1 MLLLNMEHLKLEDYN
16 IIYINSIIP
25 SLIVKSLLDKGKVS
39 KTICLNRYINLIDV
53 LWLDVKFSKHR
64 IK

>member
-1 MLLLNMEHLKLEDYN
+1 MEHLKLEDYN